1 MRSYIPRAVVAV
13 TAAATIALAGCS
25 SGDDGGS
32 SSATGEGSDGGSGSI
47 TFAMGSNDAG
57 KVKPLIEKWNQSHPD
72 QQVEFK
78 ELPADADGQHD
89 KLVQSLQAGN
99 DDYDVMA
106 VDVTWTAEFAAN
118 GWIAPL
124 EGDLAL
130 DTSKLL
136 PATVESAT
144 YNGKLYAGPQ
154 NTNAQLLYYR
164 TDLVEQAPATWDDL
178 TASCDK
184 AKAAG
189 VDCMVTQLKNYEGL
203 TVNATQFINSWG
215 GSVVGPDGK
224 TPTVDSPEAKAG
236 LTALV
241 DGYKNGVIAKRSNGF
256 DEEATNN
263 AFVNGEAMYATN
275 WPYMYDNAASDGTGD
290 KPKSAVQGKFAV
302 APIVGENGPG
312 ASTLGG
318 YNLAINANSKAKSTA
333 LDFIRFI
340 ESPESQMSFAENA
353 FPPVLASIY
362 DDPALAEQYPYMPV
376 LKQALETAKPRPVTP
391 FYSEVSKGI
400 RDNVYASLTA
410 GKSIDQAVTDIST
423 VIKNAGQ

>member
-32 SSATGEGSDGGSGSI
+32 SSGGGEGSDGGGGIS
-47 TFAMGSNDAG
+47 FAMGSNDAD
-57 KVKPLIEKWNQSHPD
+57 KVKPLVDKWNQSHPD
-72 QQVEFK
+72 QPVEFK
-78 ELPADADGQHD
+78 ELPAEADGQHD

-106 VDVTWTAEFAAN
+106 LDVTWTAEFAAH

-124 EGDLAL
+124 EDDLAL
-130 DTSKLL
+130 DTSQLL

-164 TDLVEQAPATWDDL
+164 TDLVDAAPANWDEL
-178 TASCDK
+178 TSSCGK
-184 AKAAG
+184 AEEAG

-241 DGYKNGVIAKRSNGF
+241 DGYKNGVIAQRSNGF

-275 WPYMYDNAASDGTGD
+275 WPYMYDNADSDGSGD
-290 KPKSAVQGKFAV
+290 KPASAVKGKFAV

-318 YNLAINANSKAKSTA
+318 YNLAINANSKNKSTA
-333 LDFIRFI
+333 LEFIEFM

-362 DDPALAEQYPYMPV
+362 DDPSVVEKYPYMPV
-376 LKQALETAKPRPVTP
+376 LKQALETAEPRPVTP

-400 RDNVYASLTA
+400 RDNVYAALTA
-410 GKSIDQAVTDIST
+410 GKSVDQAVTDITT